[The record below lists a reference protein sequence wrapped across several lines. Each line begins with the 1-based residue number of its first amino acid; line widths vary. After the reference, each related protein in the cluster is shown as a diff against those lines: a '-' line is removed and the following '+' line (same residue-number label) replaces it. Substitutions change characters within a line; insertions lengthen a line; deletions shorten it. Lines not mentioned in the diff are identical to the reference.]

1 MKIKGNHTLLLI
13 AAFLVIAAVLTVFE
27 LADSPSMK
35 PVPATAVTLTH
46 ESGGETSYRININTA
61 GIDELMTLSEIG
73 SVRAQAIIDYR
84 ESNGNFVSVDEL
96 GNVEGISKSVV
107 DLNRSR
113 ITV

>member
-1 MKIKGNHTLLLI
+1 
-13 AAFLVIAAVLTVFE
+13 
-27 LADSPSMK
+27 
-35 PVPATAVTLTH
+35 
-46 ESGGETSYRININTA
+46 
-61 GIDELMTLSEIG
+61 MTLSEIG